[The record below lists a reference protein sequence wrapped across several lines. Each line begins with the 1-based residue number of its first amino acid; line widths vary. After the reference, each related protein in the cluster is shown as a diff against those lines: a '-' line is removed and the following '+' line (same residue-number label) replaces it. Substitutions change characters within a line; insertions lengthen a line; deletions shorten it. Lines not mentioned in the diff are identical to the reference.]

1 MNYREVL
8 LSILKLEEM
17 KNWTNVSV
25 SGGIDRFIENNK
37 EKLFVIN
44 NSSSFKKLLG
54 SSYTEMNK
62 SQRKKWVKLL
72 NDFLISKNV
81 IVDSKSFKD
90 EEQYSNYE
98 RNIQLLSGSLSNL
111 PTVGKSLL
119 GKLEKLGLNC
129 IEDLVYLS
137 PNYYRDFSLITKIR
151 DISSDNIHTV
161 VANVWETRV
170 LRRGKSFRK
179 DTEAI
184 IGDETGN
191 CKAVWYGQPFVA
203 KNLKTKS
210 QFVFS
215 GQVKSYKG
223 INVLQSPEYEVVFDS
238 KELIHTGR
246 LVPVYPLTKGL
257 SGKNIRKLTKFV
269 LDNYLQCI
277 PEVVPLV
284 IRKQQNLLDLNLA
297 IMKLHYPSTMK
308 DAEIARRTLVFTELL
323 LLQLGLLL
331 KKPKK
336 NQNIKTPML
345 VFDEAF
351 YSYIVNLFPFELTE
365 DQSKV
370 IKEILNDMNQKS
382 IPMNRL
388 LQGEVGSGKT
398 VVAFTAMLICV
409 KNGFQ
414 SVLMAPTEILAEQHF
429 NTLDELL
436 RNFGTVKTELNI
448 IKLENND
455 KFPDGI
461 TIGLLTGGMS
471 QKEKQIMRNKISM
484 GDIDIVVGTQS
495 LIQEDTLIPKLGLA
509 VIDEQHRFGV
519 LQRASLR
526 EKSLD
531 LLPHILTMSAT
542 PIPRSL
548 ALTFYG
554 ELDISTI
561 RQLPKGRQKI
571 ATKLIPL
578 SDIHRAYKFL
588 RKQIE
593 LGRQAFVVCP
603 LISESESLQIKSAEE
618 EFERLTKLIFPELK
632 IGLLHGKMKTKEKDE
647 IMQEFKNNRINIL
660 VSTPV
665 IEVGIDIPNA
675 SVILIETAERFG
687 LSQLH
692 QLRGR
697 VGRGEHKSYCVLV
710 AETSAEFAEER
721 LKAMEK
727 SYDGFELAE
736 VDLKLRGPG
745 DYLGT
750 RQSGLPDF
758 RIANLNDTNI
768 ISSARNEAQ
777 KILNNDPLLYKNNKL
792 RLETERFL
800 NRFDIELPEKS

>member
-1 MNYREVL
+1 M
-8 LSILKLEEM
+8 
-17 KNWTNVSV
+17 
-25 SGGIDRFIENNK
+25 
-37 EKLFVIN
+37 
-44 NSSSFKKLLG
+44 
-54 SSYTEMNK
+54 
-62 SQRKKWVKLL
+62 
-72 NDFLISKNV
+72 
-81 IVDSKSFKD
+81 
-90 EEQYSNYE
+90 
-98 RNIQLLSGSLSNL
+98 
-111 PTVGKSLL
+111 
-119 GKLEKLGLNC
+119 
-129 IEDLVYLS
+129 
-137 PNYYRDFSLITKIR
+137 
-151 DISSDNIHTV
+151 
-161 VANVWETRV
+161 
-170 LRRGKSFRK
+170 
-179 DTEAI
+179 
-184 IGDETGN
+184 
-191 CKAVWYGQPFVA
+191 
-203 KNLKTKS
+203 
-210 QFVFS
+210 
-215 GQVKSYKG
+215 
-223 INVLQSPEYEVVFDS
+223 
-238 KELIHTGR
+238 
-246 LVPVYPLTKGL
+246 YPLTKGL

-277 PEVVPLV
+277 SEVVPLT
-284 IRKQQNLLDLNLA
+284 IRKQQNLLDINLA

-345 VFDEAF
+345 VFDEVF

-429 NTLDELL
+429 NTLDALL

-455 KFPDGI
+455 KFLDGI

-471 QKEKQIMRNKISM
+471 QKEKQMMRNKISM

-561 RQLPKGRQKI
+561 RQLPKGRQKV

-578 SDIHRAYKFL
+578 SDIHKAYKFL

-618 EFERLTKLIFPELK
+618 EFERLSKLIFPELK
-632 IGLLHGKMKTKEKDE
+632 IGLLHGKMKSKEKDE

-697 VGRGEHKSYCVLV
+697 VGRGDHKSYCVLV
-710 AETSAEFAEER
+710 AETSGEFAEER

-777 KILNNDPLLYKNNKL
+777 KILNNDPSLYKNNKL

>member
-1 MNYREVL
+1 M
-8 LSILKLEEM
+8 
-17 KNWTNVSV
+17 
-25 SGGIDRFIENNK
+25 
-37 EKLFVIN
+37 
-44 NSSSFKKLLG
+44 
-54 SSYTEMNK
+54 
-62 SQRKKWVKLL
+62 
-72 NDFLISKNV
+72 
-81 IVDSKSFKD
+81 
-90 EEQYSNYE
+90 
-98 RNIQLLSGSLSNL
+98 
-111 PTVGKSLL
+111 
-119 GKLEKLGLNC
+119 
-129 IEDLVYLS
+129 
-137 PNYYRDFSLITKIR
+137 
-151 DISSDNIHTV
+151 
-161 VANVWETRV
+161 
-170 LRRGKSFRK
+170 
-179 DTEAI
+179 
-184 IGDETGN
+184 
-191 CKAVWYGQPFVA
+191 
-203 KNLKTKS
+203 
-210 QFVFS
+210 
-215 GQVKSYKG
+215 
-223 INVLQSPEYEVVFDS
+223 
-238 KELIHTGR
+238 
-246 LVPVYPLTKGL
+246 
-257 SGKNIRKLTKFV
+257 
-269 LDNYLQCI
+269 QCI
-277 PEVVPLV
+277 SEVVPLT
-284 IRKQQNLLDLNLA
+284 IRKQQNLLDINLA

-345 VFDEAF
+345 VFDEVF

-429 NTLDELL
+429 NTLDALL

-455 KFPDGI
+455 KFLDGI

-471 QKEKQIMRNKISM
+471 QKEKQMMRNKISM

-561 RQLPKGRQKI
+561 RQLPKGRQKV

-578 SDIHRAYKFL
+578 SDIHKAYKFL

-618 EFERLTKLIFPELK
+618 EFERLSKLIFPEL
-632 IGLLHGKMKTKEKDE
+632 L
-647 IMQEFKNNRINIL
+647 
-660 VSTPV
+660 
-665 IEVGIDIPNA
+665 
-675 SVILIETAERFG
+675 
-687 LSQLH
+687 
-692 QLRGR
+692 
-697 VGRGEHKSYCVLV
+697 
-710 AETSAEFAEER
+710 
-721 LKAMEK
+721 
-727 SYDGFELAE
+727 
-736 VDLKLRGPG
+736 
-745 DYLGT
+745 
-750 RQSGLPDF
+750 
-758 RIANLNDTNI
+758 
-768 ISSARNEAQ
+768 
-777 KILNNDPLLYKNNKL
+777 
-792 RLETERFL
+792 
-800 NRFDIELPEKS
+800 